1 MGREKKHK
9 PRREPLKI
17 QCIEQVPGDP
27 GQGVVTAQGFIG
39 WAPDERNAHLVADLS
54 CPACG
59 RPIVLAWFVLDEI
72 DETAEEPTAVPFTFS
87 CADSACYPYKK
98 RHRYARFA

>member
-1 MGREKKHK
+1 MGREKKNK
-9 PRREPLKI
+9 LRREPLRI

-39 WAPDERNAHLVADLS
+39 WAPNGANADLVANLS

-59 RPIVLAWFVLDEI
+59 RPIVLAWFVLDEL
-72 DETAEEPTAVPFTFS
+72 DEDKPVGPPFTFS
-87 CADSACYPYKK
+87 CADSACYPYRK
-98 RHRYARFA
+98 RHRYAKFE